1 MQILEVAQEADLAA
15 TGLGETC
22 GVEPFRFLYVVPGVL
37 FAVPVHHRGE
47 KAAVLVAEGG
57 EPVAGV
63 EDVRRVCVTFG
74 DRSQ

>member
-22 GVEPFRFLYVVPGVL
+22 GVEPFGFLYVVPGVL

-47 KAAVLVAEGG
+47 
-57 EPVAGV
+57 
-63 EDVRRVCVTFG
+63 
-74 DRSQ
+74 